1 MDVLLKSAKIISPSS
16 SFHLQTKDILVSNG
30 KIDKIE
36 DNISADCQTVAID
49 GLVVS
54 EGWLDLF
61 SVIREPGNEHKD
73 TIRDLQASAAKGG
86 YTQVLGI
93 SGTTP
98 PMDNKAQVQYAKM
111 NSVGHVVTLLPAGT
125 ITEGQNGAE
134 ITEMYDMHMS
144 GAVAFCDGK
153 RSLSNPEL
161 LKRALL
167 YTKPFGGKIIT
178 YCEDKMVA
186 NNGMISEGEVA
197 ATLGLKVRPALAE
210 EIAINRD
217 LFIAEY
223 TDCAI
228 HITGVSSGRSVD
240 IIKEAKAK
248 GIKVTC
254 DVNIANLFFTDEAVT
269 SFEPNFK
276 VLPPLRSKLDQQGL
290 IEGLVDGTI
299 DAVTSGHTPQDIES
313 KFCEFDNAEFG
324 AVTLEATFKALYS
337 VLKEQLAIE
346 DIIALIST
354 KPSEILGV
362 NNCIEIGVEANLSLF
377 TLTDSTTFKLTDVK
391 SFSKNAPF
399 IDVELPGDV
408 VGIVNNN
415 ELYLN

>member
-1 MDVLLKSAKIISPSS
+1 MDILLKFVKIISPSS
-16 SFHLQTKDILVSNG
+16 PFHLQTKDVLVSKG
-30 KIDKIE
+30 KISKID
-36 DNISADCQTVAID
+36 DNISADCKIISVD

-73 TIRDLQASAAKGG
+73 TIEKLLSSAAKGG
-86 YTQVLGI
+86 FTQVLGI

-98 PMDNKAQVQYAKM
+98 PMDNKAQVQYAKT
-111 NSVGHVVTLLPAGT
+111 NSAGNVVTLLPAGT
-125 ITEGQNGAE
+125 ITEGQKGEE
-134 ITEMYDMHMS
+134 ITEMYDMHLS

-153 RSLSNPEL
+153 KTLSNPEL

-167 YTKPFGGKIIT
+167 YTKPFDGKIIT
-178 YCEDKMVA
+178 YCEDEMVA
-186 NNGMISEGEVA
+186 NNGMISEGKVA

-228 HITGVSSGRSVD
+228 HITGVSSKRSVA
-240 IIKEAKAK
+240 IIKEAKSK

-254 DVNIANLFFTDEAVT
+254 DVNIANLYFTDEAVT

-276 VLPPLRSKLDQQGL
+276 VLPPLRSEEDRKGL
-290 IEGLVDGTI
+290 IAGLKTGAI

-324 AVTLEATFKALYS
+324 AVTLEATFKALYTI
-337 VLKEQLAIE
+337 LKDSLSISEIV
-346 DIIALIST
+346 ALISS
-354 KPSEILGV
+354 KPSDVLNID
-362 NNCIEIGVEANLSLF
+362 NTIQIGSKANLTLF
-377 TLTDSTTFKLTDVK
+377 TLQEATEFKLADVK
-391 SFSKNAPF
+391 SFSKNSPF
-399 IDVELPGDV
+399 IGTALEGNI
-408 VGIVNNN
+408 VGVINNN
-415 ELYLN
+415 ELHLN